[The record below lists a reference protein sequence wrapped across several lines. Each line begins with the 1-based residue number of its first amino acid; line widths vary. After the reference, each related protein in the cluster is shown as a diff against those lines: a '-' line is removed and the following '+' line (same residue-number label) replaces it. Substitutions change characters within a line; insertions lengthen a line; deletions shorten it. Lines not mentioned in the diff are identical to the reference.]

1 VLVDRAVYGTI
12 TIMCVLIIY
21 DGWTNLKVI
30 DVIAIVVGPIL
41 AMFISH
47 VFAASVAEHLAL
59 GRNRTRQEW
68 LRTVRFESRFL
79 LLAVPPVALLIALDA
94 VGVSISHS
102 IRVIIWIEGLS
113 IGFWAGVSAR
123 RAGFGG
129 RGVTLAVVAGFVV
142 GAIVL
147 LLQVVLQP
155 GKAVQGG
162 VADGVGPTTPAAT
175 APPSPGARAVE
186 APIRG

>member
-1 VLVDRAVYGTI
+1 
-12 TIMCVLIIY
+12 
-21 DGWTNLKVI
+21 
-30 DVIAIVVGPIL
+30 
-41 AMFISH
+41 
-47 VFAASVAEHLAL
+47 
-59 GRNRTRQEW
+59 
-68 LRTVRFESRFL
+68 
-79 LLAVPPVALLIALDA
+79 
-94 VGVSISHS
+94 
-102 IRVIIWIEGLS
+102 
-113 IGFWAGVSAR
+113 VSAR

-162 VADGVGPTTPAAT
+162 VADGAGPTTAAAT